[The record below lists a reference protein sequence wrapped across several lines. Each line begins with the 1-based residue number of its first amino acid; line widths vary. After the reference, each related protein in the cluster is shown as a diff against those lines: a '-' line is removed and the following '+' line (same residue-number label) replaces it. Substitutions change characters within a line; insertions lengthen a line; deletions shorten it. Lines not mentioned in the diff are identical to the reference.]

1 MLKSTKFPGQPVFSQ
16 VISFIP
22 SGLVSKIASE
32 HDSDRYYKKFKTHA
46 HLITMLYAVM
56 SGLQSLSEL
65 FTGLEA
71 FGQKLRHLGLA
82 HFPRKS
88 TVSDGNKDRSS
99 EVFGAIYQA
108 LLRKYFPRSP
118 DSREKKKWLD
128 GLYIV
133 DSTTISLFKE
143 ILKCVGRKPVSGKR
157 KGGIKVHTVIQL
169 GDLMPRF
176 IRFSAA
182 SRHDRRFLKHVK
194 FDAGAL
200 VTFDKAYN
208 DYGMFAGWT
217 QKGVDF
223 VTRMKKNA
231 VYEVEQTHKVGENE
245 SGKVLKDQT
254 VLLTYGKDK
263 KQLRVRRVEYYDE
276 KNDKVLVFL
285 SNIFSM
291 SADEVAGIYEK
302 RWEIECLFKRLKQN
316 FPLKYFLGDNQN
328 AIEIQI
334 WCSLIANL
342 IYSVIKKGLK
352 RKWAFSNIC
361 SMIRLHLPNYIHLI
375 QFLNNPTQPLNK
387 HPKPALQ
394 PQLFET

>member
-1 MLKSTKFPGQPVFSQ
+1 
-16 VISFIP
+16 
-22 SGLVSKIASE
+22 
-32 HDSDRYYKKFKTHA
+32 
-46 HLITMLYAVM
+46 
-56 SGLQSLSEL
+56 
-65 FTGLEA
+65 
-71 FGQKLRHLGLA
+71 
-82 HFPRKS
+82 
-88 TVSDGNKDRSS
+88 
-99 EVFGAIYQA
+99 
-108 LLRKYFPRSP
+108 
-118 DSREKKKWLD
+118 
-128 GLYIV
+128 
-133 DSTTISLFKE
+133 
-143 ILKCVGRKPVSGKR
+143 
-157 KGGIKVHTVIQL
+157 
-169 GDLMPRF
+169 
-176 IRFSAA
+176 
-182 SRHDRRFLKHVK
+182 
-194 FDAGAL
+194 
-200 VTFDKAYN
+200 
-208 DYGMFAGWT
+208 
-217 QKGVDF
+217 
-223 VTRMKKNA
+223 MKKNA

-387 HPKPALQ
+387 HPKPALK